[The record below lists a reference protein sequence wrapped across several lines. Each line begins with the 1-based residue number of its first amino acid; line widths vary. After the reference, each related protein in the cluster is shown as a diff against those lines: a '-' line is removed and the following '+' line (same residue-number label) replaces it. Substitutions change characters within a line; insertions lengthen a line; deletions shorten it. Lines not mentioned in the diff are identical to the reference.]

1 MSTRERST
9 YIDITV
15 AARLARVSPRTVRR
29 YMQLGLIDSALTP
42 DELVELRRVR
52 RLTSLGVN
60 LAGVEIILRMRRRI
74 EQLQVEIERLQAM
87 LDAAS
92 GRTQSE

>member
-1 MSTRERST
+1 MSTRELST
-9 YIDITV
+9 YIDISV
-15 AARLARVSPRTVRR
+15 AARLSRVSTRTVRR
-29 YMQLGLIDSALTP
+29 YIQLGLISSVLTA

-74 EQLQVEIERLQAM
+74 EQLQAEVERLEM
-87 LDAAS
+87 LLDAGNS
-92 GRTQSE
+92 GALR